1 MSDKFATLAEMVKAR
16 VREAGGRISFRDLAE
31 WAKDTEIGSLFVL
44 YAIVK
49 DMIDQGELV
58 ALEGYE
64 ELPELM
70 MWQAPKVVALPEEA
84 QEIKPKERKAKPEEA
99 KIKERLE
106 EEMSLEEYGKILE
119 EEIEKPKLE
128 IDIEKLDE
136 DLKKA
141 LSYLSEYWSVGEI
154 RFKLDLKKLGIQDP
168 DKVLYKLLDMDVID
182 LTPGGVVNL
191 KVELPKIKKKP
202 SLIGFI

>member
-16 VREAGGRISFRDLAE
+16 VREVGGRISFRDLAE

>member
-1 MSDKFATLAEMVKAR
+1 MSDKFATLAEMVKAK
-16 VREAGGRISFRDLAE
+16 VREAGGKISFKDLAE
-31 WAKDTEIGSLFVL
+31 WAKNTEIGSLFVL

-70 MWQAPKVVALPEEA
+70 MWQAPKVVALPQVA
-84 QEIKPKERKAKPEEA
+84 QEAKPKEEESKPEEV
-99 KIKERLE
+99 KLEEVE
-106 EEMSLEEYGKILE
+106 EEMSLEEYGKTLE
-119 EEIEKPKLE
+119 EEAEKPKLE
-128 IDIEKLDE
+128 IDVESLDE

-154 RFKLDLKKLGIQDP
+154 RFKLDLKRLGVQDP
-168 DKVLYKLLDMDVID
+168 DKVLYKLLDMGVID
-182 LTPGGVVNL
+182 LTPSGVVNL
-191 KVELPKIKKKP
+191 KVELPKIKKGP
-202 SLIGFI
+202 SLVGFI

>member
-1 MSDKFATLAEMVKAR
+1 MVKAR
-16 VREAGGRISFRDLAE
+16 VREVGGRISFRDLAE

-70 MWQAPKVVALPEEA
+70 MWQAPKVVALPEVA

>member
-16 VREAGGRISFRDLAE
+16 VREVGGRISFRDLAE

-70 MWQAPKVVALPEEA
+70 MWQAPKVVALPEVA

>member
-1 MSDKFATLAEMVKAR
+1 MSDKFATLAEIVKAK
-16 VREAGGRISFRDLAE
+16 VREAGGRIPFRDLAE

-49 DMIDQGELV
+49 DMIDRGELV
-58 ALEGYE
+58 APEGYE

-70 MWQAPKVVALPEEA
+70 MWQTPRVVALPEKA
-84 QEIKPKERKAKPEEA
+84 QEAKAEKVKAEE
-99 KIKERLE
+99 KTE
-106 EEMSLEEYGKILE
+106 ELGLEEYGEMLE
-119 EEIEKPKLE
+119 EKTEKPKLE
-128 IDIEKLDE
+128 IDIESLDE

-154 RFKLDLKKLGIQDP
+154 RFKLDLKRLGVQDP
-168 DKVLYKLLDMDVID
+168 DKILYKLLEMNIID
-182 LTPGGVVNL
+182 LTPSGVVNL

-202 SLIGFI
+202 SLIGLI